1 MCQNRS
7 LQVTLI
13 SFVGEKNVVAREY
26 NYVFY
31 QIYLTMEF
39 IKLYFLRGYGGD
51 LRLQPDT
58 PALPHA
64 HQEYADKL
72 LILGLVKSC

>member
-26 NYVFY
+26 NYVFS

-39 IKLYFLRGYGGD
+39 IKLYFLRNFGGD
-51 LRLQPDT
+51 LRLQSDI

-64 HQEYADKL
+64 HQDHAGKL
-72 LILGLVKSC
+72 LILGLVKSY